1 MKLGKFKNEQE
12 LMDSIRPG
20 KDGKLRKTD
29 LKKLTDYIVDL
40 NEKFNVP
47 VDDAVEYV
55 KYMLELK
62 KLGEPIETVYLDE
75 NAVDYKKPLAMVP
88 RERTRSEFAGQY
100 TECELNSLIG
110 QDLYYAISLYH
121 SIEDKRTREF
131 YVKDTF
137 EWFCEHYG
145 ADKSFT
151 VELLKSYIR
160 DRHKKTNFNYDRF
173 LGRKLNDI
181 VGVEPDPDYR
191 KYDKIR
197 TNVKYEV
204 DEKKTDDEQK

>member
-47 VDDAVEYV
+47 VDDAAEYV

-75 NAVDYKKPLAMVP
+75 NAVDYEKPLSMVP

-100 TECELNSLIG
+100 TERELNSLIG
-110 QDLYYAISLYH
+110 QELYYAISLYH
-121 SIEDKRTREF
+121 SIEDKRAREF

-160 DRHKKTNFNYDRF
+160 DRHKRTNFNYDRF

>member
-47 VDDAVEYV
+47 VDDAAEYV

-121 SIEDKRTREF
+121 SIEDKRAREF

-145 ADKSFT
+145 ADKTFT
-151 VELLKSYIR
+151 VELLKSYFK
-160 DRHKKTNFNYDRF
+160 DRHKKTNFNYNKF
-173 LGRKLNDI
+173 LGCKLNDI
-181 VGVEPDPDYR
+181 VGVEPDPDCR

>member
-1 MKLGKFKNEQE
+1 MNLGKFKNEQE

-47 VDDAVEYV
+47 VDDAAEYV

-75 NAVDYKKPLAMVP
+75 NAVDYEKPLSMVP

-121 SIEDKRTREF
+121 SIEDKRAREF

-160 DRHKKTNFNYDRF
+160 DRHKRTNFNYDRF

>member
-47 VDDAVEYV
+47 VDDAAEYV

-75 NAVDYKKPLAMVP
+75 NAVDYEKPLSMVP

-110 QDLYYAISLYH
+110 QELYYAISLYH

-160 DRHKKTNFNYDRF
+160 DRHKRTNFNYDRF

>member
-12 LMDSIRPG
+12 LMDSIRPR

-47 VDDAVEYV
+47 VDDAAEYV

-75 NAVDYKKPLAMVP
+75 NAVDYKKPLSMVP

-100 TECELNSLIG
+100 TEHELNSLIG
-110 QDLYYAISLYH
+110 QELYYAISLYH

-145 ADKSFT
+145 ADKTFT
-151 VELLKSYIR
+151 VELLKSYFR
-160 DRHKKTNFNYDRF
+160 DRHKKTNFNYNKF

-181 VGVEPDPDYR
+181 VGVEPDPDFR
-191 KYDKIR
+191 KYDRIR
-197 TNVKYEV
+197 TNVQYEK
-204 DEKKTDDEQK
+204 DERTTDDEQK

>member
-47 VDDAVEYV
+47 VDDAAEYV

-62 KLGEPIETVYLDE
+62 KLGDPIETVYLDE
-75 NAVDYKKPLAMVP
+75 NAVDYEKPLSMVP

-121 SIEDKRTREF
+121 SIEDKRAREF

-160 DRHKKTNFNYDRF
+160 DRHKRTNFNYDRF

>member
-29 LKKLTDYIVDL
+29 LKKLTDYIVGL

-47 VDDAVEYV
+47 VDDAAVYV

-75 NAVDYKKPLAMVP
+75 NAVDYEKPLSMVP

-100 TECELNSLIG
+100 TVRDLNSLIG
-110 QDLYYAISLYH
+110 QELYWGISLYH
-121 SIEDKRTREF
+121 SIDDKKTREF
-131 YVKDTF
+131 YVKDTI

-145 ADKSFT
+145 VDKSFT

-160 DRHKKTNFNYDRF
+160 DRHKRTNFNYDRF

-204 DEKKTDDEQK
+204 DEKETDDEQK

>member
-1 MKLGKFKNEQE
+1 M
-12 LMDSIRPG
+12 
-20 KDGKLRKTD
+20 
-29 LKKLTDYIVDL
+29 KKLTDYIVDL

-47 VDDAVEYV
+47 VDDAAEYV

-75 NAVDYKKPLAMVP
+75 NAVDYEKPLSMVP

-121 SIEDKRTREF
+121 SIEDKRAREF

-160 DRHKKTNFNYDRF
+160 DRHKRTNFNYDRF

>member
-47 VDDAVEYV
+47 IDDAAEYV

-62 KLGEPIETVYLDE
+62 KLGDPIETIYLDE

-88 RERTRSEFAGQY
+88 RERTRSELAGQY
-100 TECELNSLIG
+100 TVRELNNLIG
-110 QDLYYAISLYH
+110 QELYFGISLYH
-121 SIEDKRTREF
+121 SIDDKKTREF
-131 YVKDTF
+131 YVKDTI
-137 EWFCEHYG
+137 EWFCEYYG

-160 DRHKKTNFNYDRF
+160 DRHKRTNFNYDRF
-173 LGRKLNDI
+173 LGRKLNEI
-181 VGVEPDPDYR
+181 VGIEPDPDYR

-204 DEKKTDDEQK
+204 DEEKTDDEQK

>member
-47 VDDAVEYV
+47 IDDAAEYV

-62 KLGEPIETVYLDE
+62 KLGEPIETIYLDE

-88 RERTRSEFAGQY
+88 RERTRSKFAGEY
-100 TECELNSLIG
+100 TESDLNCLIE
-110 QDLYYAISLYH
+110 QELYYAISLYH

-145 ADKSFT
+145 ADKTFT
-151 VELLKSYIR
+151 VELLKSYFR
-160 DRHKKTNFNYDRF
+160 DRHKNTNFNYNKF

-181 VGVEPDPDYR
+181 VGVEPDPNFR
-191 KYDKIR
+191 KYDRIR
-197 TNVKYEV
+197 NNVQYEK
-204 DEKKTDDEQK
+204 DEKTTDDEQK

>member
-40 NEKFNVP
+40 NEKFNVS
-47 VDDAVEYV
+47 VDDAAEYV

-100 TECELNSLIG
+100 TERELNGLIG
-110 QDLYYAISLYH
+110 QELYYAISLYH

-145 ADKSFT
+145 ADKTST
-151 VELLKSYIR
+151 VELLKSYFR
-160 DRHKKTNFNYDRF
+160 DRHKKTNFNYNKF

-181 VGVEPDPDYR
+181 VGVEPDPDFR
-191 KYDKIR
+191 KYDRIR
-197 TNVKYEV
+197 TNVQYEK
-204 DEKKTDDEQK
+204 DERTTDDEQK